1 MNSSGETCTENIVV
15 GSPQMTV
22 ATAAKV
28 MRNQHAG
35 AIVVVDNM
43 DARPGVPVGLV
54 TDRDLV
60 VHVIALGLD
69 LTAITVGDMGELLEN
84 RGCRELVQ
92 MMERLRAKGVRQ
104 IPVMDAEGKH
114 AGLVAI
120 DDMIGSA
127 VLNRTN

>member
-15 GSPQMTV
+15 GCPEMTV

-35 AIVVVDNM
+35 AIVVVDNTH
-43 DARPGVPVGLV
+43 ARQAAAAGLV

-84 RGCRELVQ
+84 GDSRELVQ
-92 MMERLRAKGVRQ
+92 MMDRLRAKGIRQ
-104 IPVMDAEGKH
+104 IPVMDAEGKP

-120 DDMIGSA
+120 DDLVGSA
-127 VLNRTN
+127 VPRRTN